1 MASGIDRVAIRHALR
16 DRLQAFLPEVREWL
30 DRPVPD
36 GNLRLRPAAALYN
49 VHQVPSAAAPN
60 APTEWTLD
68 LVLEVHVSGPAVDDQ
83 LDAAVDQVEAALKLQ
98 SDEPAAYP
106 GSDEV
111 TSLGGLVASCRIS
124 GSIDFFS
131 IVEAD
136 AAMVEIPI
144 TVTAGPA

>member
-1 MASGIDRVAIRHALR
+1 MAAVIDRVAIRQALKE
-16 DRLQAFLPEVREWL
+16 RLQAFLPEVRDWL

-36 GNLRLRPAAALYN
+36 GSLRLRPAAALYN
-49 VHQVPSAAAPN
+49 VTQVPEVAAPN
-60 APTEWTLD
+60 APAEWTLN
-68 LVLEVHVSGPAVDDQ
+68 LVLEIHVSGPAVDDQ
-83 LDAAVDQVEAALKLQ
+83 LDAAVGRVEAALKTQ
-98 SDEPAAYP
+98 PDEPVAYP

-111 TSLGGLVASCRIS
+111 TSLGGLVTSCRIS

-144 TVTAGPA
+144 TVTAGPT